1 MAFELSEY
9 QKQIKEYF
17 VKYPHNNMAIEALAG
32 SGKTSTALMLT
43 ELTTTSDVY
52 VAFNKSIQLEMKE
65 KLKNPKTKC
74 YTMHGLAL
82 SVMRY
87 NLEQVKKEPELNN
100 FKIHKII
107 DELFEDEYKNDKK
120 FNTIEYKDYL
130 KDNYI
135 TLYNV
140 IRLKN
145 IEVLSAD
152 NIEWICD
159 ELGVFQST
167 SEFIAHTPNQMLN
180 WIEKIDNLSLKLFED
195 KCEIDFTDMLYITF
209 KKLQNSNWNIPYWL
223 LFTNIY
229 YDEFQDA
236 SLLHQKLIRYFKR
249 SNGRFILIYDKNQAI
264 YGFAGA
270 DCRATDNVDRMF
282 LPIEHFKLPI
292 NYRCGSDILK
302 YVNRQFHVGILPR
315 PNATIGDV
323 IRIDESLLKNKVKPN
338 DFIIGRKNQQLIST
352 AMDLVKSGVRI
363 YLSDKE
369 IVTKIVK
376 AVKNTKQKTV
386 GELLVYC
393 NNFLQKY
400 GELKESERKK
410 FDREDIDLIIILIN
424 YFSREYQLSGTY
436 KIDRFISYIQNMIN
450 VDNPDGC
457 VRIMSI
463 HKSKGLESE
472 NVFVLNEGRSFIELG
487 RSKDM
492 IQQERNLSYVALTR
506 AKEKLYLVRCKSD
519 EKEKDY
525 TADYEF

>member
-9 QKQIKEYF
+9 QKKIKAYF
-17 VKYPHNNMAIEALAG
+17 TQYPHSNMAIEALAG

-43 ELTTTSDVY
+43 ELSTTSDVY
-52 VAFNKSIQLEMKE
+52 VAFNKSIQMEMKE
-65 KLKNPKTKC
+65 KLTNPKTKC

-87 NLEQVKKEPELNN
+87 NLEKSQKTIDLDN

-107 DELFEDEYKNDKK
+107 NELFQDEYRNDKK
-120 FNTIEYKDYL
+120 LNTVEYRDYL
-130 KDNYI
+130 QDNYV
-135 TLYNV
+135 TLYNI

-145 IEVLSAD
+145 IEILDAD
-152 NIEWICD
+152 TIEWICD
-159 ELGVFQST
+159 ELGVFSST

-180 WIEKIDNLSLKLFED
+180 WIEQIDCLSLKTFEE
-195 KCEIDFTDMLYITF
+195 CNTIDFTDMLYITLR
-209 KKLQNSNWNIPYWL
+209 KLQNGDWNIPYWL

-270 DCRATDNVDRMF
+270 DCKATDNVDRMF
-282 LPIEHFKLPI
+282 VPVEHFQLPI

-302 YVNRQFHVGILPR
+302 YVNRQFNVGILPR
-315 PNATIGDV
+315 PNATCGEV
-323 IRIDESLLKNKVKPN
+323 IRIDENQLKNKIKPN

-352 AMDLVKSGVRI
+352 AMNLVKAGIRI

-376 AVKNTKQKTV
+376 AIKSTKQKTV
-386 GELLVYC
+386 GDLLGYC
-393 NNFLQKY
+393 NDFLKKY
-400 GELKESERKK
+400 GELNESDRKK

-424 YFSREYQLSGTY
+424 YFCRDHQLGEVCKTDS
-436 KIDRFISYIQNMIN
+436 FISYVQNMIN

-463 HKSKGLESE
+463 HKSKGLEAD
-472 NVFVLNEGRSFIELG
+472 NVFVLNEGRVFTELG

-492 IQQERNLSYVALTR
+492 IQQEKNLSYVALTR
-506 AKEKLYLVRCKSD
+506 AKENLYLVRCKSD
-519 EKEKDY
+519 EKDE
-525 TADYEF
+525 DYEF

>member
-1 MAFELSEY
+1 
-9 QKQIKEYF
+9 
-17 VKYPHNNMAIEALAG
+17 MAIEALAG

-43 ELTTTSDVY
+43 ELTKTSDVY
-52 VAFNKSIQLEMKE
+52 VAFNKSIQMEMKD
-65 KLKNPKTKC
+65 KLTNPKTKC
-74 YTMHGLAL
+74 YTMHGLSL

-87 NLEQVKKEPELNN
+87 NLEQIQMEPDLNN

-107 DELFEDEYKNDKK
+107 DELFENEYKNDKK
-120 FNTIEYKDYL
+120 LNTLEYRDYL

-135 TLYNV
+135 TLYNI

-145 IEVLSAD
+145 IEVLNVD

-180 WIEKIDNLSLKLFED
+180 WIEKIDSLSFKAFED
-195 KCEIDFTDMLYITF
+195 KGEIDFTDMLYITL
-209 KKLQNSNWNIPYWL
+209 KKLQTGDWNIPYWL

-236 SLLHQKLIRYFKR
+236 SLLHQRLIRYFKR

-315 PNATIGDV
+315 PNATCGDV
-323 IRIDESLLKNKVKPN
+323 IRINGDQLKSKVKPN
-338 DFIIGRKNQQLIST
+338 DFVIGRKNQQLIST
-352 AMDLVKSGVRI
+352 AMDLVKAGIRI
-363 YLSDKE
+363 HLSDKE
-369 IVTKIVK
+369 IITKIVK
-376 AVKNTKQKTV
+376 TVKNAKRKTV
-386 GELLVYC
+386 GELLGYC
-393 NNFLQKY
+393 NDFLQKY

-410 FDREDIDLIIILIN
+410 FDREDIDLIVILIG
-424 YFSREYQLSGTY
+424 YFIREYQLGGAY
-436 KIDRFISYIQNMIN
+436 KIDRFISYVQNMIN

-463 HKSKGLESE
+463 HKSKGLEAE
-472 NVFVLNEGRSFIELG
+472 NVFVLNEGRPFIELG

-492 IQQERNLSYVALTR
+492 VQQEKNLSYVALTR
-506 AKEKLYLVRCKSD
+506 AKENLYLVRSGPD
-519 EKEKDY
+519 EEDEE
-525 TADYEF
+525 DSRF

>member
-1 MAFELSEY
+1 MSFELSEY
-9 QKQIKEYF
+9 QKQIKTYF
-17 VKYPHNNMAIEALAG
+17 IKYPHNNMAIEALAG

-43 ELTTTSDVY
+43 ELTKTSDVY
-52 VAFNKSIQLEMKE
+52 VAFNKSIQMEMKE

-87 NLEQVKKEPELNN
+87 NLEQAKKEPELNN

-120 FNTIEYKDYL
+120 LNTVEYKDYL

-135 TLYNV
+135 TLYNI

-145 IEVLSAD
+145 IEVLNID

-167 SEFIAHTPNQMLN
+167 SEFVAHTSNQMLD
-180 WIEKIDNLSLKLFED
+180 WIEKIDNLSLKAFE
-195 KCEIDFTDMLYITF
+195 ENNTIDFTDMLYITL
-209 KKLQNSNWNIPYWL
+209 KKLQNGDWNIPYWL

-282 LPIEHFKLPI
+282 FPVEHFKLPI

-302 YVNRQFHVGILPR
+302 YVNRQFNVGILPK
-315 PNATIGDV
+315 PNANIGDV
-323 IRIDESLLKNKVKPN
+323 IRINESALKNKIKPN

-352 AMDLVKSGVRI
+352 ALDLVKSGIRI
-363 YLSDKE
+363 HLSDRE
-369 IVTKIVK
+369 IVIKIVK
-376 AVKNTKQKTV
+376 TIKNTKQNTV
-386 GELLVYC
+386 SELLGYC
-393 NNFLQKY
+393 KNFLQKY
-400 GELKESERKK
+400 TELNESERKK
-410 FDREDIDLIIILIN
+410 FNREDIDLIIVLIKH
-424 YFSREYQLSGTY
+424 FQDDHQLSGAH
-436 KIDRFISYIQNMIN
+436 KINYFISYIENMIN

-463 HKSKGLESE
+463 HKSKGLESD
-472 NVFVLNEGRSFIELG
+472 NVFVLNEGRVFTELG

-492 IQQERNLSYVALTR
+492 IQQEKNLSYVALTR
-506 AKEKLYLVRCKSD
+506 AKENLYLVRCKSD
-519 EKEKDY
+519 DEEKE
-525 TADYEF
+525 AEYEFQF

>member
-1 MAFELSEY
+1 MSFELSEY
-9 QKQIKEYF
+9 QQKIKTYF
-17 VKYPHNNMAIEALAG
+17 QQHPRNNMAIEALAG

-43 ELTTTSDVY
+43 ELTSTSDVY
-52 VAFNKSIQLEMKE
+52 VAFNKSIQMEMKE

-87 NLEQVKKEPELNN
+87 NLEQHKKTEPQLDN
-100 FKIHKII
+100 FKVHNII
-107 DELFEDEYKNDKK
+107 SDIFKEEYQHNKK
-120 FNTIEYKDYL
+120 LNTVEYKDYIQE
-130 KDNYI
+130 NYV
-135 TLYNV
+135 TLYNIV
-140 IRLKN
+140 RLKC
-145 IEVLSAD
+145 VDTLTVD

-159 ELGVFQST
+159 ELGIFQST
-167 SEFIAHTPNQMLN
+167 SEFEAHTPNEMLN
-180 WIEKIDNLSLKLFED
+180 WIERIDNLGLSMFED
-195 KCEIDFTDMLYITF
+195 KSIIDFTDMLYITL
-209 KKLQNSNWNIPYWL
+209 KKLQTGDWNIPYWL

-282 LPIEHFKLPI
+282 VPVEHFKLPI

-302 YVNRQFHVGILPR
+302 YVNRQFNVGILPR
-315 PNATIGDV
+315 PNATLGDV
-323 IRIDESLLKNKVKPN
+323 IRIDESRLKNKVKSN

-352 AMDLVKSGVRI
+352 AMDLVKAGVRI
-363 YLSDKE
+363 HLSDKE
-369 IVTKIVK
+369 IVTKIIK
-376 AVKNTKQKTV
+376 TVKNTKQQTV
-386 GELLVYC
+386 GELLGYC
-393 NNFLQKY
+393 KDFLHKY

-424 YFSREYQLSGTY
+424 YFNKEYQLSGTY
-436 KIDRFISYIQNMIN
+436 KIEKFISYIQNMIN
-450 VDNPDGC
+450 IDNPDGC

-472 NVFVLNEGRSFIELG
+472 NVFVLNEGRVFTELG

-519 EKEKDY
+519 EKDEE
-525 TADYEF
+525 YELEF

>member
-1 MAFELSEY
+1 MSFELSEY
-9 QKQIKEYF
+9 QQKIKTYF
-17 VKYPHNNMAIEALAG
+17 QQHPHNNMAIEALAG

-43 ELTTTSDVY
+43 ELTKTSDVY
-52 VAFNKSIQLEMKE
+52 VAFNKSIQMEMKE

-87 NLEQVKKEPELNN
+87 NLEKVQKEIDLDN

-107 DELFEDEYKNDKK
+107 DELFEDEYRYDKK
-120 FNTIEYKDYL
+120 LNTVEYKDYL

-135 TLYNV
+135 TLYNI

-145 IEVLSAD
+145 IEILDVD
-152 NIEWICD
+152 VIEWICD
-159 ELGVFQST
+159 ELGIFRST
-167 SEFIAHTPNQMLN
+167 SEFDAHTPNQILD
-180 WIEKIDNLSLKLFED
+180 WIERIDGISLNKFEINNS
-195 KCEIDFTDMLYITF
+195 IDFTDMLYITLR
-209 KKLQNSNWNIPYWL
+209 KLQNEDWDIPYWL

-270 DCRATDNVDRMF
+270 DCRATDNVDRIF
-282 LPIEHFKLPI
+282 APVEHFKLPI

-302 YVNRQFHVGILPR
+302 YVNRQFNVGILPR
-315 PNATIGDV
+315 PNATSGDI
-323 IRIDESLLKNKVKPN
+323 IRIDDNQLKDKVKPN

-352 AMDLVKSGVRI
+352 AMDLVKTGKRI

-369 IVTKIVK
+369 IVTKIIK
-376 AVKNTKQKTV
+376 TVKNTKQQTV
-386 GELLVYC
+386 GKLLEHC

-410 FDREDIDLIIILIN
+410 FDREDIDLIVILIN
-424 YFSREYQLSGTY
+424 YFNKEHQLGGDC
-436 KIDRFISYIQNMIN
+436 KINYFISYVQNMIN

-463 HKSKGLESE
+463 HKSKGLEAE
-472 NVFVLNEGRSFIELG
+472 NVFVLNEGRPFIELG

-492 IQQERNLSYVALTR
+492 VQQERNLSYVALTR
-506 AKEKLYLVRCKSD
+506 AKENLYLVRCKSD
-519 EKEKDY
+519 ETDEDE
-525 TADYEF
+525 YEF

>member
-1 MAFELSEY
+1 MSFELSEY

-17 VKYPHNNMAIEALAG
+17 IKNPYNNMAIEALAG

-43 ELTTTSDVY
+43 NLTKTSDVY
-52 VAFNKSIQLEMKE
+52 VAFNKSIQMEMKE
-65 KLKNPKTKC
+65 KLQNPKTKC

-82 SVMRY
+82 SVIRY
-87 NLEQVKKEPELNN
+87 NLEKINKQPELDN

-107 DELFEDEYKNDKK
+107 DELFEDEYKNNKK
-120 FNTIEYKDYL
+120 LNTQEYKDYI

-135 TLYNV
+135 TLYNI

-145 IEVLSAD
+145 IEALHSD

-167 SEFIAHTPNQMLN
+167 SEFIAHTPNEMLN
-180 WIEKIDNLSLKLFED
+180 WIERIDNMSLNIFEE
-195 KCEIDFTDMLYITF
+195 KNIIDFTDMLYITL
-209 KKLQNSNWNIPYWL
+209 KKIQVGDWNIPYWL

-236 SLLHQKLIRYFKR
+236 SLLHQKLIKYFKR

-282 LPIEHFKLPI
+282 APIEHFKLPI

-302 YVNRQFHVGILPR
+302 YVNRNFNVGILSR
-315 PNATIGDV
+315 PNANLGNV
-323 IRIDESLLKNKVKPN
+323 LRIDESALKNKVQPN

-352 AMDLVKSGVRI
+352 ALDLVKSGIRI

-369 IVTKIVK
+369 LVGKIIK
-376 AVKNTKQKTV
+376 TIKSTKQKTV
-386 GELLVYC
+386 KDLLYYC
-393 NNFLQKY
+393 NNVLKKY
-400 GELKESERKK
+400 NELKESEKLK
-410 FDREDIDLIIILIN
+410 FNKEDVDLTLILIKHFCN
-424 YFSREYQLSGTY
+424 GSDNNLLYSTD
-436 KIDRFISYIQNMIN
+436 KFINYIQNMIN
-450 VDNPDGC
+450 VENPDGC

-463 HKSKGLESE
+463 HKSKGLESD
-472 NVFVLNEGRSFIELG
+472 NVFVLNEGRVFSELG

-492 IQQERNLSYVALTR
+492 VQQERNLSYVALTR
-506 AKEKLYLVRCKSD
+506 AKENLYLVRCRSD
-519 EKEKDY
+519 EESKE
-525 TADYEF
+525 YEDREF

>member
-1 MAFELSEY
+1 MSFELSEY
-9 QKQIKEYF
+9 QQKIKNYF
-17 VKYPHNNMAIEALAG
+17 TKYPRNNMAIEALAG

-52 VAFNKSIQLEMKE
+52 VAFNKSIQMEMKE

-87 NLEQVKKEPELNN
+87 NLEKHHKQSELDN

-107 DELFEDEYKNDKK
+107 DELFFDEYKNDKK
-120 FNTIEYKDYL
+120 LNTLEYKEYVR
-130 KDNYI
+130 DNYI
-135 TLYNV
+135 ALYNI

-145 IEVLSAD
+145 IEVLTAD

-167 SEFIAHTPNQMLN
+167 SEFIAHTSNQMLD
-180 WIEKIDNLSLKLFED
+180 WIENIDRLSLKMFED
-195 KCEIDFTDMLYITF
+195 ENIIDFTDMLYITLR
-209 KKLQNSNWNIPYWL
+209 KLQNGEWDIPYWL

-249 SNGRFILIYDKNQAI
+249 TNGRFILIYDRNQAI

-270 DCRATDNVDRMF
+270 DCKATDNVDRMF
-282 LPIEHFKLPI
+282 IPVEHFQLPI

-315 PNATIGDV
+315 PNANVGNV
-323 IRIDESLLKNKVKPN
+323 IRIDESKLASKVKPD

-352 AMDLVKSGVRI
+352 ALDLVKSGIRI

-369 IVTKIVK
+369 IVSKVVK
-376 AVKNTKQKTV
+376 TIKGTKQKTLN
-386 GELLVYC
+386 ELTSYC
-393 NNFLQKY
+393 NNFLQQY

-410 FDREDIDLIIILIN
+410 FNREDVDLILILIN
-424 YFSREYQLSGTY
+424 HFCKDHQLGMAY
-436 KIDRFISYIQNMIN
+436 KTDAFISYVQNMIN
-450 VDNPDGC
+450 VDNPDAC

-463 HKSKGLESE
+463 HKSKGLEAE
-472 NVFVLNEGRSFIELG
+472 NVFVLNEGRIFVELG

-492 IQQERNLSYVALTR
+492 IQQEKNLSYVALTR
-506 AKEKLYLVRCKSD
+506 AKENLYLVRCSSD
-519 EKEKDY
+519 EKDEE
-525 TADYEF
+525 DYEF

>member
-1 MAFELSEY
+1 
-9 QKQIKEYF
+9 
-17 VKYPHNNMAIEALAG
+17 MAIEALAG

-43 ELTTTSDVY
+43 ELTKTSDVY
-52 VAFNKSIQLEMKE
+52 VAFNKSIQMEMKE
-65 KLKNPKTKC
+65 KLTNPKTKC

-87 NLEQVKKEPELNN
+87 NLEQIKKEPELNN
-100 FKIHKII
+100 FKIHNII

-120 FNTIEYKDYL
+120 LNTVEYKDYL

-135 TLYNV
+135 TLYNI

-145 IEVLSAD
+145 IEVLDAD
-152 NIEWICD
+152 SIEWICD
-159 ELGVFQST
+159 ELGIFQST
-167 SEFIAHTPNQMLN
+167 SEFIAHTSNQMLD
-180 WIEKIDNLSLKLFED
+180 WIERIDDLSIKAFEKD
-195 KCEIDFTDMLYITF
+195 NIIDFTDMLYMTL
-209 KKLQNSNWNIPYWL
+209 KKIQDGSWNIPYWL

-270 DCRATDNVDRMF
+270 DCRATNNVDKVF
-282 LPIEHFKLPI
+282 CPIEHFQLPI

-315 PNATIGDV
+315 PNATFGDV
-323 IRIDESLLKNKVKPN
+323 IRIDESQLKHRAKPN
-338 DFIIGRKNQQLIST
+338 DFVIGRKNQQLIST
-352 AMDLVKSGVRI
+352 AMDLVKSGIRI

-376 AVKNTKQKTV
+376 TVKSTKQKTV
-386 GELLVYC
+386 GELLGYC

-410 FDREDIDLIIILIN
+410 FDREDIDLIVILIN
-424 YFSREYQLSGTY
+424 YFQRDHQLSDTY
-436 KIDRFISYIQNMIN
+436 KRDYFISYIQNMIN

-463 HKSKGLESE
+463 HKSKGLEAE
-472 NVFVLNEGRSFIELG
+472 NVFVLNEGRPFVELG

-506 AKEKLYLVRCKSD
+506 AKENLYLVRCKSD
-519 EKEKDY
+519 EKDEESD
-525 TADYEF
+525 FMF